1 MTLMVRAGRRFSS
14 LAFSMRKA
22 YQKIL
27 NLKPSWLIIALAAV
41 VASIF
46 LLGGGV
52 FDIIV
57 RPVAIIPGLQGRWIF
72 FYPRQL
78 NSQILNESIIVMLL
92 YGIGFGGFW
101 AMYQSTK
108 YAYKPRQAFILLL
121 AGAVLVILAYFSCET
136 IINLKLG
143 R

>member
-1 MTLMVRAGRRFSS
+1 MVRAGRRFSS

-22 YQKIL
+22 YQRIL
-27 NLKPSWLIIALAAV
+27 NIKLSWSIIALIAVAASV
-41 VASIF
+41 F

-52 FDIIV
+52 YDIIMK
-57 RPVAIIPGLQGRWIF
+57 PMAIVPGGAQGRWIF
-72 FYPRQL
+72 FWPYQL
-78 NSQILNESIIVMLL
+78 NAQSLNESIIVMLL

-108 YAYKPRQAFILLL
+108 YAYKPRQAFIYLL

>member
-1 MTLMVRAGRRFSS
+1 
-14 LAFSMRKA
+14 MRKA
-22 YQKIL
+22 YQRIL
-27 NLKPSWLIIALAAV
+27 NIKLSWFIIALMAV
-41 VASIF
+41 AASIF

-52 FDIIV
+52 YDIIEK
-57 RPVAIIPGLQGRWIF
+57 PMAIVPGGAQGRWIF
-72 FYPRQL
+72 FWPYQL
-78 NSQILNESIIVMLL
+78 NAQSLNESIIVMLL

-121 AGAVLVILAYFSCET
+121 AGAVFVILAYFGCET

>member
-1 MTLMVRAGRRFSS
+1 MQ
-14 LAFSMRKA
+14 KA

-27 NLKPSWLIIALAAV
+27 NIRLPWLIIALMGVA
-41 VASIF
+41 ASIF

-52 FDIIV
+52 YDIIEK
-57 RPVAIIPGLQGRWIF
+57 PMAIVPGGAQGRWIF
-72 FYPRQL
+72 YWPYQL
-78 NSQILNESIIVMLL
+78 NAQSLNESIIVMLL

>member
-1 MTLMVRAGRRFSS
+1 MQ
-14 LAFSMRKA
+14 KA

-27 NLKPSWLIIALAAV
+27 NIKLSWLIVALMAV
-41 VASIF
+41 AASIF

-52 FDIIV
+52 YDIIE
-57 RPVAIIPGLQGRWIF
+57 RPMAIVPYSQGKWIF
-72 FYPRQL
+72 FWPYQL
-78 NSQILNESIIVMLL
+78 NAQFLYESIIVMFL

-121 AGAVLVILAYFSCET
+121 VGAVLVILAYSSCET
-136 IINLKLG
+136 TINLKLQ

>member
-1 MTLMVRAGRRFSS
+1 
-14 LAFSMRKA
+14 MRKA
-22 YQKIL
+22 YQRIL
-27 NLKPSWLIIALAAV
+27 NIKISWLIIALMAV
-41 VASIF
+41 AASIF

-52 FDIIV
+52 FDIIMK
-57 RPVAIIPGLQGRWIF
+57 PMAIVPGLQGRWIF
-72 FYPRQL
+72 FWPYELNRQ
-78 NSQILNESIIVMLL
+78 SLNESIIVMLL

>member
-1 MTLMVRAGRRFSS
+1 MVRTGRRFSS
-14 LAFSMRKA
+14 VAFSMRKA

-27 NLKPSWLIIALAAV
+27 NIKLSWLIIALVAV
-41 VASIF
+41 AASIF

-52 FDIIV
+52 YDIIE
-57 RPVAIIPGLQGRWIF
+57 RPMAIVPGGAQGRWIF
-72 FYPRQL
+72 FWPYQL
-78 NSQILNESIIVMLL
+78 NAQSLNESIIVMLL

-108 YAYKPRQAFILLL
+108 YAYKPRQALILLL

>member
-1 MTLMVRAGRRFSS
+1 MVRIGKKFSS
-14 LAFSMRKA
+14 LAFSMQKA

-27 NLKPSWLIIALAAV
+27 NIRLPWLIIALMGVA
-41 VASIF
+41 ASIF

-52 FDIIV
+52 YDIIEK
-57 RPVAIIPGLQGRWIF
+57 PMAIVPGGAQGRWIF
-72 FYPRQL
+72 YWPYQL
-78 NSQILNESIIVMLL
+78 NAQSLNESIIVMLL